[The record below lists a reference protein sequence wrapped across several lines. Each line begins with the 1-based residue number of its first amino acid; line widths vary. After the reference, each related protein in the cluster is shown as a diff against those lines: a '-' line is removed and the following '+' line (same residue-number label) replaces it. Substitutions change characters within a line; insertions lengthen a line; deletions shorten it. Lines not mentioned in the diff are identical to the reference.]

1 MSGDETHT
9 FIDNLNKQLANAPEG
24 VDTSGLTDAMKKLTD
39 PGEEWVKIWFLLD
52 RSGSMQ
58 GLTEDVIG
66 GFNQFVNDQAAKP
79 GKARLTTVQFDGGD
93 PFEVIIDAKRIS
105 KVPALTS
112 DVYQPRGV
120 TPLYD
125 AVGRL
130 ITTADQRITSREERE
145 LPEEDQLVIVF
156 TDGLENAS
164 REFGRSQV
172 FDLIKDRM
180 DAGWTFV
187 FMGANQDSYAEGH
200 KIGLVDG
207 NVQNYAATPESIKVA
222 FSSVSRA
229 SVEFRNKG
237 RLQRNQ
243 DREDF
248 FGGVKEAEGK

>member
-1 MSGDETHT
+1 MSGDETQT

-39 PGEEWVKIWFLLD
+39 PEDERVKIWFLLD

-120 TPLYD
+120 TPLHD